1 MLLAGY
7 DALRNLG
14 PCVQLVAVEVAQFK
28 AGYQQAA
35 QTTVQVSLFDVA
47 ALNSCR
53 QIFVF
58 RTTLHIGAC
67 QNSFGRSLCTVFGHM
82 VPRGQEVANGSAVA
96 GNQSLKSPF
105 VAQDL
110 LLIAALGT
118 TSLSVNTLVGT
129 HHLCHLAFLHQCLEG
144 RQIGLPKVTL
154 GQILDVKG
162 MAVPLRSAVYGKV
175 LGTSQQLTVFADT
188 QVFTII
194 ANTLQSTYYGQSHLR
209 GQIGIFAVGLLSA
222 SPARITEDV
231 DVGGPKRQTLVAF
244 NVARALSLLG
254 FYTSLVTNSSEYLV
268 E

>member
-1 MLLAGY
+1 MLLAGNNTF
-7 DALRNLG
+7 RNLS
-14 PCVQLVAVEVAQFK
+14 PCVQFVAVEVAQFE
-28 AGYQQAA
+28 AGNEQAA
-35 QTTVQVSLFDVA
+35 QATVQVSLFDIA
-47 ALNSCR
+47 TLNSCR

-67 QNSFGRSLCTVFGHM
+67 QYGLGRSLWTVFGYI
-82 VPRGQEVANGSAVA
+82 VPCGQEVTDGSAVA

-118 TSLSVNTLVGT
+118 TSLSVDSLIST
-129 HHLCHLAFLHQCLEG
+129 HHLSHLAFLYQCLEG
-144 RQIGLPKVTL
+144 RQIGLPKVTF
-154 GQILDVKG
+154 GQILDIKG

-209 GQIGIFAVGLLSA
+209 GQIGIFAVGLLST
-222 SPARITEDV
+222 SPARIAEDV
-231 DVGGPKRQTLVAF
+231 DVGCPERQTLVAF
-244 NVARALSLLG
+244 NV
-254 FYTSLVTNSSEYLV
+254 T
-268 E
+268 